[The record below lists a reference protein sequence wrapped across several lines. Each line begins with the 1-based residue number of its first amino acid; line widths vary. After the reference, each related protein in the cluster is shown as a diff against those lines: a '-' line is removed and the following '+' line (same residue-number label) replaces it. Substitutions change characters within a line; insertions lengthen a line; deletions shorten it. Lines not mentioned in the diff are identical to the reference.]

1 MPLYDFHCAAC
12 DKTVELLIKMTAPT
26 PACPQCGGVMEKLL
40 SKPADPGKSKA
51 IIASARAQAKK
62 EGHFSNYSNA
72 EKKRL

>member
-12 DKTVELLIKMTAPT
+12 DKTVELLIKMSAPA
-26 PACPQCGGVMEKLL
+26 PACPQCGGTMEKLL

-51 IIASARAQAKK
+51 IIASARAQANK
-62 EGHFSNYSNA
+62 EGHFSNYSKA